1 MVTYASIVKG
11 ATKIKLAP
19 PKEKYLTPILIGC
32 SSSSSSKDAQDILFL
47 LHKRLSDSAF
57 TICYKSLIV
66 LHYIL
71 NECNNSDNRKLLKYV
86 YNEFLNGS
94 SKKDYY
100 CRASESDLMALK
112 RYKEYLFARI
122 SISYKENNN
131 KDLVNPAH
139 LEVLK
144 ENNSNTNSKN
154 KIQIEQIINTI
165 KLEIECI
172 GKLLKNKYSI
182 HDLTNTNNLLLTCF
196 KLLTNDLLVLYN
208 ILNEGIITILE
219 SFFELKLELQKE
231 TCELYDDFVMI
242 TEDVVKYL
250 KIGKQCGLSIPV
262 IKHITTKLGK
272 SLREH
277 LESTENVNNSNS
289 NGKSSNGNGKAISA
303 KEQLENVRKQRQ
315 LLESQLRMTS
325 NDLSTPQKTQ
335 FTGFS
340 PQQPQSQEQF
350 TGFSPQQQMPSQ
362 TGTNPFLM
370 NSSVDPQA
378 TNNVF
383 LQQPQSQQ
391 IPQPQQFPQPQI
403 QQQQIQPQIQQQQIQ
418 PQIQHQTGFQQ
429 PQQTNNV
436 FLQQQQQPQVPQQT
450 NNVFLQQQAQAQVQ
464 QQQQQQQQPQQQIP
478 QQTNNAFLQQPQ
490 TFATNLVPQQT
501 NNPFF
506 TQQPTHS
513 QTFPLQQQPTKSHN
527 PFSMENVQK
536 ENLKRQETNPFSL
549 SNQPEV
555 ENKLVNNNPFGLQ
568 NQQQVFTNVQPQQ
581 QQAQLQQ
588 LQQQQQQAQL
598 QQQQQ
603 LQQLQQQ
610 QTQYTGF
617 AQQQQQP
624 QYTGFQQQPQQQQQQ
639 YGNPQP
645 NQAFSLIDL

>member
-122 SISYKENNN
+122 SII
-131 KDLVNPAH
+131 NPAH

-289 NGKSSNGNGKAISA
+289 TGKSSNGNALSA

-340 PQQPQSQEQF
+340 
-350 TGFSPQQQMPSQ
+350 
-362 TGTNPFLM
+362 
-370 NSSVDPQA
+370 
-378 TNNVF
+378 
-383 LQQPQSQQ
+383 SQQ
-391 IPQPQQFPQPQI
+391 
-403 QQQQIQPQIQQQQIQ
+403 
-418 PQIQHQTGFQQ
+418 
-429 PQQTNNV
+429 
-436 FLQQQQQPQVPQQT
+436 
-450 NNVFLQQQAQAQVQ
+450 
-464 QQQQQQQQPQQQIP
+464 
-478 QQTNNAFLQQPQ
+478 
-490 TFATNLVPQQT
+490 
-501 NNPFF
+501 
-506 TQQPTHS
+506 
-513 QTFPLQQQPTKSHN
+513 
-527 PFSMENVQK
+527 
-536 ENLKRQETNPFSL
+536 
-549 SNQPEV
+549 
-555 ENKLVNNNPFGLQ
+555 
-568 NQQQVFTNVQPQQ
+568 
-581 QQAQLQQ
+581 
-588 LQQQQQQAQL
+588 
-598 QQQQQ
+598 
-603 LQQLQQQ
+603 
-610 QTQYTGF
+610 
-617 AQQQQQP
+617 
-624 QYTGFQQQPQQQQQQ
+624 
-639 YGNPQP
+639 
-645 NQAFSLIDL
+645 